1 MTDYGFNYVVFGY
14 ANDFYTIPYDDVN
27 HLDNAVYLCK
37 PIDSNSRLLT
47 FLYKTHFSG
56 ILNRKF
62 DMPFKSIWNPM
73 MFRRKFKNQ
82 RPICFVFF
90 IRRCYLLKYGLMEHL
105 KKRYPDAKF
114 VCHYQDLV
122 AHCPDVA
129 VDEIKRRFDLVLS
142 FDQQDA
148 KQYGLEY
155 YPLVYSDYEVPQNP
169 DIKPSDVFFVGK
181 AKDRLQDIIDAYKR
195 LRDAGLRCDFHIT
208 GVPKDKRQLEDE
220 IDYCDKMPYI
230 ENLQRIKATKCLLEV
245 MQKGG
250 HGYTLR
256 ACEAIMYDRKLLTN
270 NPEVTGAPFYS
281 ADNVSVFTS
290 AKDIDLDFVK
300 TAHDADYNYKDKL
313 SPVHMLEYCGK
324 RLSEEVTGGTV

>member
-1 MTDYGFNYVVFGY
+1 MKDYGFNYVVFGY

-37 PIDSNSRLLT
+37 PIDSDNKLLT

-56 ILNRKF
+56 LLNKRI

-73 MFRRKFKNQ
+73 MFRRQFATK

-90 IRRCYLLKYGLMEHL
+90 IRRCYLIKYGLLDYL
-105 KKRYPDAKF
+105 KKKYPDAKF

-122 AHCPDVA
+122 ARCPDVP

-148 KQYGLEY
+148 KEYGLEY
-155 YPLVYSDYEVPQNP
+155 YPLVYSDYKVPENA

-181 AKDRLQDIIDAYKR
+181 AKDRLDDIIDAFER
-195 LRDAGLRCDFHIT
+195 LEASGLKCDFHIT
-208 GVPKDKRQLEDE
+208 GVPQDKRRLTDK
-220 IDYCDKMPYI
+220 INYIDKMPYI

-256 ACEAIMYDRKLLTN
+256 ACEAIMYNRKMLTN
-270 NPEVTGAPFYS
+270 NPEVTKAPFYS
-281 ADNVSVFTS
+281 AEAISVFNS
-290 AKDIDLDFVK
+290 AEDIDLDFVK
-300 TAHDADYNYKDKL
+300 SAKEFDYNYKEKL
-313 SPVHMLEYCGK
+313 SPVHMLEYCGM
-324 RLSEEVTGGTV
+324 RLSEGGKL